1 VAIHQYNVQGIQII
15 LMTSVRK
22 TGQSR
27 VVDEG
32 VRQRSPVMHIK
43 PDDSLIMK
51 YRNA

>member
-1 VAIHQYNVQGIQII
+1 
-15 LMTSVRK
+15 MTSVRK

-27 VVDEG
+27 ALDEQ

-51 YRNA
+51 YRHA